1 MGKLCL
7 YFKKHEETQVGNILK
22 VKIDDNITTEITN
35 DSIYEVELPDGQH
48 NIKAYYEGWTKVEI
62 VGYIDQNIE
71 INGDT
76 FLTYKP
82 PLTIS
87 GKGQLIKENFTSSEE
102 FKKSVKKSTKTYKMI
117 IIILVIIGIILW
129 LFT

>member
-48 NIKAYYEGWTKVEI
+48 NIKAYYEGWTKDEI